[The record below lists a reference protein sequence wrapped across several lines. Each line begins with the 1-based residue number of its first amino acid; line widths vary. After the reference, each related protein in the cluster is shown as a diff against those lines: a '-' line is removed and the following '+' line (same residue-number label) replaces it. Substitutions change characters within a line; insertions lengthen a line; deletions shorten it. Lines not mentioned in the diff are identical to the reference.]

1 MAKKNEAHV
10 VDEHNKVSRFFQCA
24 FGALWLVCLAS
35 ALGVVYS
42 TFMTRES
49 VRELENL
56 RSVAI
61 ELKVVSGQYQLE
73 RSSLGAYA
81 RIESIAKDDL
91 SMSEPVAVE
100 TVLVARE

>member
-42 TFMTRES
+42 TFMTYQ
-49 VRELENL
+49 
-56 RSVAI
+56 
-61 ELKVVSGQYQLE
+61 VS
-73 RSSLGAYA
+73 
-81 RIESIAKDDL
+81 
-91 SMSEPVAVE
+91 
-100 TVLVARE
+100 TN